1 MKISYNWLSEY
12 VAHEY
17 SPEDL
22 AHALTMSG
30 LEVEEILHL
39 GPSLDGVFVGRVVS
53 VRPHPNADRLTL
65 CDIDLGTGELIPIVC
80 GAPNVATDQ
89 RVPVATIGT
98 HLTIDDKV
106 LKIKKSKIRGQTSM
120 GMICAED
127 ELGLSDDH
135 SGIMVLSENAV
146 IGEPLLDYMEREGK
160 KLNDTVLD
168 IAITPNRADA
178 TSHIGVARDV
188 SALQNVPL
196 KRPEITIPSDGGET
210 TQHIKVDI
218 ECPDLCRRYA
228 AVIVTGVKVGPSPA
242 WLKQRLEAIEL
253 RSINNVV
260 DATNYVMYECG
271 QPLHAFDY
279 DRIAEQR
286 IVVRESVK
294 DEEFT
299 TLDGKKHLLPEGVVL
314 ICDGERPVAIGGI
327 MGGENSE
334 VDETTSNV
342 LIEGAWFCPSR
353 TRKSARALG
362 MSTDASYRFERG
374 VDTDSQAWAT
384 VRVAALIA
392 ELGGGS
398 VTSGIVDAHPRP
410 PKATRLDLRV
420 ARVPKILGIRIPRK
434 DILRILTSLGFDPQ
448 EACDT
453 ISCTVPSYRPDIHLE
468 IDLIEEIARIY
479 GFHQI
484 KAQQSAPLPVSV
496 PVTRPIDLLRERVH
510 AYLNGHGFREIYTN
524 SLLPD
529 EQALQ
534 FSQAV
539 TAADYPPVR
548 TLNAV
553 SRSMA
558 TLRPSLLPGMLNV
571 MQHNANHG
579 RRALRFYEFGH
590 VFHLSGHEAAFI
602 ENYSE
607 YEVLL
612 FGISGPVRPQS
623 WNGSIPLADF
633 FDIKGDV
640 EKLLSLLNL
649 DFLQMEPSVVPTDI
663 TAHHITLSVNKKWI
677 GTIARLS
684 DEIQAAYDLPD
695 PVFFATFNWTRLALI
710 CEEQP
715 AAVYSPV
722 PRYPVVERD
731 IAMVVDSQQ
740 PVGDM
745 IKKIREAGRKL
756 LKNVDIFDI
765 YTGKGIAPGKKSV
778 AFSLRFGANRTLRD
792 QEIDHVV
799 QNIVT
804 TLSAQFD
811 AELRA

>member
-1 MKISYNWLSEY
+1 MTTAGSW
-12 VAHEY
+12 
-17 SPEDL
+17 
-22 AHALTMSG
+22 
-30 LEVEEILHL
+30 
-39 GPSLDGVFVGRVVS
+39 F
-53 VRPHPNADRLTL
+53 
-65 CDIDLGTGELIPIVC
+65 
-80 GAPNVATDQ
+80 
-89 RVPVATIGT
+89 
-98 HLTIDDKV
+98 
-106 LKIKKSKIRGQTSM
+106 
-120 GMICAED
+120 
-127 ELGLSDDH
+127 
-135 SGIMVLSENAV
+135 LSENAV
-146 IGEPLLDYMEREGK
+146 VGEPLVDYLEKEGQET
-160 KLNDTVLD
+160 NDTVLD

-196 KRPEITIPSDGGET
+196 SHPEVTIPPDGGET
-210 TQHIKVDI
+210 AQHIKVDI
-218 ECPDLCRRYA
+218 QCPDLCRRYA
-228 AVIVTGVKVGPSPA
+228 AMIVTDVKIGPSPT
-242 WLKQRLEAIEL
+242 WLKQRLEAIGL

-286 IVVRESVK
+286 IVVRESVEG
-294 DEEFT
+294 EEFT
-299 TLDGKKHLLPEGVVL
+299 TLDGKKHTLPEGVVL

-384 VRVAALIA
+384 TRVAALIA

-398 VTSGIVDAHPRP
+398 VTPGIVDAHPHP
-410 PKATRLDLRV
+410 PTETRVDLRL
-420 ARVPKILGIRIPRK
+420 ARVPKILGIRIPRR
-434 DILRILTSLGFDPQ
+434 DILRILTSLGFEPQ

-453 ISCTVPSYRPDIHLE
+453 ISCTVPSCRPDIHLE
-468 IDLIEEIARIY
+468 IDLIEEIARIC
-479 GFHQI
+479 GFDRIQ
-484 KAQQSAPLPVSV
+484 ALPSAPLPTSI
-496 PVTRPIDLLRERVH
+496 PVTRPIDLMRERVH

-529 EQALQ
+529 DQALQ

-539 TAADYPPVR
+539 IEADYPPVR

-558 TLRPSLLPGMLNV
+558 TMRPSLLPGMLNV

-579 RRALRFYEFGH
+579 QRTLRFYELGH
-590 VFHLSGHEAAFI
+590 VFHLSEHEAAFI

-623 WNGSIPLADF
+623 WDGSIPLADF

-649 DFLQMEPSVVPTDI
+649 EFLGMEPSVEPTGI

-695 PVFFATFNWTRLALI
+695 PVFFATINWTRLALI

-715 AAVYSPV
+715 AAVYAPV
-722 PRYPVVERD
+722 PRHPVVERD

-740 PVGDM
+740 PVGPM
-745 IKKIREAGRKL
+745 INKVREAGL
-756 LKNVDIFDI
+756 G
-765 YTGKGIAPGKKSV
+765 TP
-778 AFSLRFGANRTLRD
+778 
-792 QEIDHVV
+792 QERRHI
-799 QNIVT
+799 
-804 TLSAQFD
+804 
-811 AELRA
+811 

>member
-12 VAHEY
+12 VAHEL

-30 LEVEEILHL
+30 LEVEDILHL

-53 VRPHPNADRLTL
+53 VRPHPNADRLKL
-65 CDIDLGTGELIPIVC
+65 CDIDLGTDKLIPIVC

-89 RVPVATIGT
+89 RVPVAKIGA
-98 HLTIDDKV
+98 HLAIGEKV
-106 LKIKKSKIRGQTSM
+106 LKIKKSKIRGQESM

-135 SGIMVLSENAV
+135 SGIMVLAENAV
-146 IGEPLLDYMEREGK
+146 IGEPLLDYLEREGQEV
-160 KLNDTVLD
+160 NDTVLD

-178 TSHIGVARDV
+178 TSHVGVARDI

-196 KRPEITIPSDGGET
+196 KHPEVSIPPDGGDT
-210 TQHIKVDI
+210 TQYIKVDI
-218 ECPDLCRRYA
+218 QCPDLCRRYA
-228 AVIVTGVKVGPSPA
+228 AMIVTGVKIGPSPA
-242 WLKQRLEAIEL
+242 WLKRRLEAIEL
-253 RSINNVV
+253 RSINNIV
-260 DATNYVMYECG
+260 DATNLVMYECG

-286 IVVRESVK
+286 IVVRESVEG
-294 DEEFT
+294 EEFT
-299 TLDGKKHLLPEGVVL
+299 TLDGKKHTLPVGVVL
-314 ICDGERPVAIGGI
+314 ICDGKRPVAIGGI

-353 TRKSARALG
+353 TRRSAKALG
-362 MSTDASYRFERG
+362 VATDASYRFERG
-374 VDTDSQAWAT
+374 VDTASQPWAT
-384 VRVAALIA
+384 ARVAALIA

-398 VTSGIVDAHPRP
+398 VTPGIVDAHPHP
-410 PKATRLDLRV
+410 PTATRLDLRLS
-420 ARVPKILGIRIPRK
+420 RVPKILGIQIPRK
-434 DILRILTSLGFDPQ
+434 DILQILTSLGFDPH
-448 EACDT
+448 EAGNT
-453 ISCTVPSYRPDIHLE
+453 ISCTVPTYRPDIHLE

-479 GFHQI
+479 GFDQI
-484 KAQQSAPLPVSV
+484 QEPQSAPLPASV
-496 PVTRPIDLLRERVH
+496 PVTRPIDLMRERVH
-510 AYLNGHGFREIYTN
+510 AHLNGHGFREIYTN
-524 SLLPD
+524 SLLSH
-529 EQALQ
+529 EQSLQ

-539 TAADYPPVR
+539 TAANYPPVR

-579 RRALRFYEFGH
+579 QRTLRFYEFGH
-590 VFHLSGHEAAFI
+590 VFHLSEHEAAFI

-623 WNGSIPLADF
+623 WDGSIPLADF

-649 DFLQMEPSVVPTDI
+649 DFIRMQPSVEQTKI
-663 TAHHITLSVNKKWI
+663 TAHHITLYANKKWI

-684 DEIQAAYDLPD
+684 DEIQTAHDLPD
-695 PVFFATFNWTRLALI
+695 PVFFAKFNWTRLALI
-710 CEEQP
+710 CKEQP
-715 AAVYSPV
+715 AAVYAPV

-740 PVGDM
+740 PVGPM
-745 IKKIREAGRKL
+745 IKRVREADETL

-765 YTGKGIAPGKKSV
+765 YKGKGIAPGKKSV

-792 QEIDHVV
+792 EEIDHIV
-799 QNIVT
+799 QKLVT
-804 TLSAQFD
+804 ILSAQFD

>member
-12 VAHEY
+12 VVHEL

-30 LEVEEILHL
+30 LEVENILHL
-39 GPSLDGVFVGRVVS
+39 GPSLDGVVVGRVVS
-53 VRPHPNADRLTL
+53 VRHHPNADRLKL
-65 CDIDLGTGELIPIVC
+65 CDVDLGTDELIPIVC
-80 GAPNVATDQ
+80 GAPNVAADQ

-98 HLTIDDKV
+98 HLTIGEKV

-146 IGEPLLDYMEREGK
+146 VGEPLVDYLEKEGQET
-160 KLNDTVLD
+160 NDTVLD

-196 KRPEITIPSDGGET
+196 SHPEVTIPPDGGET
-210 TQHIKVDI
+210 AQHIKVDI
-218 ECPDLCRRYA
+218 QCPDLCRRYA
-228 AVIVTGVKVGPSPA
+228 AMIVTDVKIGPSPA
-242 WLKQRLEAIEL
+242 WLKQRLEAIGL

-286 IVVRESVK
+286 IVVRESVEG
-294 DEEFT
+294 EEFA
-299 TLDGKKHLLPEGVVL
+299 TLDGRKHTLREGVVL

-362 MSTDASYRFERG
+362 MSTDASYRFERS

-384 VRVAALIA
+384 GRVAALIA
-392 ELGGGS
+392 ELGSGS
-398 VTSGIVDAHPRP
+398 VTPGIVDAHPNP
-410 PKATRLDLRV
+410 PTATRVDLRL

-434 DILRILTSLGFDPQ
+434 DILRILTSLGFEPQ
-448 EACDT
+448 EACET
-453 ISCTVPSYRPDIHLE
+453 ISCTVPSCRPDIHLE

-479 GFHQI
+479 GFDRIQ
-484 KAQQSAPLPVSV
+484 ALPSAPLPTSI
-496 PVTRPIDLLRERVH
+496 PVTRPIDLMRERVH

-529 EQALQ
+529 DQALQ

-539 TAADYPPVR
+539 IEADYPPVR

-579 RRALRFYEFGH
+579 QRTLRFYEIGH
-590 VFHLSGHEAAFI
+590 VFHFSEHEAAFI

-623 WNGSIPLADF
+623 WDGSIRLADF

-649 DFLQMEPSVVPTDI
+649 EFLGMEPSVEPTGI

-695 PVFFATFNWTRLALI
+695 PVFFATINWTRLALI

-715 AAVYSPV
+715 AAVYAPV
-722 PRYPVVERD
+722 PRHPVVERD

-740 PVGDM
+740 PVGPM
-745 IKKIREAGRKL
+745 INRVREAGQAL

-765 YTGKGIAPGKKSV
+765 YMGKGIAPGKKSV

-792 QEIDHVV
+792 QEIDHIV

-804 TLSAQFD
+804 TLSTQFG

>member
-12 VAHEY
+12 VAHEL

-30 LEVEEILHL
+30 LEVEDMLHL
-39 GPSLDGVFVGRVVS
+39 GPSLDGIFVGRVES
-53 VRPHPNADRLTL
+53 VRPHPNADRLRL
-65 CDIDLGTGELIPIVC
+65 CDIDLGTDELIPIVC
-80 GAPNVATDQ
+80 GAPNVAADQ

-98 HLTIDDKV
+98 RLVMGEKV
-106 LKIKKSKIRGQTSM
+106 LSIKKSKIRGQVSM

-135 SGIMVLSENAV
+135 SGIMVLSETAV
-146 IGEPLLDYMEREGK
+146 IGESLLDYLLREGQEV
-160 KLNDTVLD
+160 NDTVLD

-178 TSHIGVARDV
+178 ISHIGIARDI

-196 KRPEITIPSDGGET
+196 KRPKVTIPSDGGET
-210 TQHIKVDI
+210 IQHIKVDI
-218 ECPDLCRRYA
+218 QCPDLCHRYVA
-228 AVIVTGVKVGPSPA
+228 MIVTGVTIGPSPT
-242 WLKQRLEAIEL
+242 WLKRRLEAIGL

-260 DATNYVMYECG
+260 DATNFVMYECG

-286 IVVRESVK
+286 IIVRESVEG
-294 DEEFT
+294 EEFT
-299 TLDGKKHLLPEGVVL
+299 TLDGKKHTLNEGVIL
-314 ICDGERPVAIGGI
+314 ICDGERPIAIGGI

-334 VDETTSNV
+334 VDDTTSNV

-353 TRKSARALG
+353 TRRSAKALG
-362 MSTDASYRFERG
+362 IATDASYRFERG
-374 VDTDSQAWAT
+374 VDTASQPWAT
-384 VRVAALIA
+384 AHVAALIA

-398 VTSGIVDAHPRP
+398 VTPGIVDVHPQP
-410 PKATRLDLRV
+410 PATTKLDLRL
-420 ARVPKILGIRIPRK
+420 ARVPKILGIQIPRK
-434 DILRILTSLGFDPQ
+434 DILRILGSLGFDPY
-448 EACDT
+448 EAGDV
-453 ISCTVPSYRPDIHLE
+453 ISCTVPTYRPDIHLE

-479 GFHQI
+479 GFDRI
-484 KAQQSAPLPVSV
+484 KESRSAPLPASV
-496 PVTRPIDLLRERVH
+496 PVTRPIDLMRERVH
-510 AYLNGHGFREIYTN
+510 AHLNGHGFREIYTN

-529 EQALQ
+529 EQAKQ

-539 TAADYPPVR
+539 IEAAYPPVR

-571 MQHNANHG
+571 MQHNTHHG
-579 RRALRFYEFGH
+579 QQTLRFYEFGH
-590 VFHLSGHEAAFI
+590 VFHLSEHEATFI

-607 YEVLL
+607 YEVLF
-612 FGISGPVRPQS
+612 FGVSGPIRPQS
-623 WNGSIPLADF
+623 WDGSIPLADF

-640 EKLLSLLNL
+640 EKLLSILNL
-649 DFLQMEPSVVPTDI
+649 DSLSMEPSFEPTKI
-663 TAHHITLSVNKKWI
+663 TAHHITLCANNKWV
-677 GTIARLS
+677 GTVARLS
-684 DEIQAAYDLPD
+684 DEMQAAHDLPD
-695 PVFFATFNWTRLALI
+695 PVFFATFNWTRLALM

-715 AAVYSPV
+715 ATVYTPV

-731 IAMVVDSQQ
+731 IAIVVDSQQ
-740 PVGDM
+740 PVGPM
-745 IKKIREAGRKL
+745 INKARKAGQPL
-756 LKNVDIFDI
+756 LKSIDIFDV
-765 YTGKGIAPGKKSV
+765 YKGKGIAPDKKSV

-792 QEIDHVV
+792 KEIDHIV
-799 QNIVT
+799 QKIVSS
-804 TLSAQFD
+804 LSSQFD

>member
-12 VAHEY
+12 VAHEL

-22 AHALTMSG
+22 ANALTMCG
-30 LEVEEILHL
+30 LEVEDSLLL
-39 GPSLDGVFVGRVVS
+39 GPSLDGVLVGRVVS
-53 VRPHPNADRLTL
+53 VRAHPNADRLTL
-65 CDIDLGTGELIPIVC
+65 CEIDLGTGELIPIVC
-80 GAPNVATDQ
+80 GAPNVAADQ

-98 HLTIDDKV
+98 HLTIGEKV
-106 LKIKKSKIRGQTSM
+106 LKIKKSKIRGQMSM

-146 IGEPLLDYMEREGK
+146 IGEPLGDYLERDGQEVH
-160 KLNDTVLD
+160 DSILD

-178 TSHIGVARDV
+178 TSHIGVARDLC
-188 SALQNVPL
+188 ALQNVPINH
-196 KRPEITIPSDGGET
+196 PEVTIPPDGGEA

-218 ECPDLCRRYA
+218 QCPELCRRYA
-228 AVIVTGVKVGPSPA
+228 AMIVTGVKVGPSPI
-242 WLKQRLEAIEL
+242 WLKQRLEAIGL

-286 IVVRESVK
+286 IVVRESAEG
-294 DEEFT
+294 EEFT
-299 TLDGKKHLLPEGVVL
+299 TLDGKKHSLPEGVVL

-334 VDETTSNV
+334 VDESTSNV

-384 VRVAALIA
+384 ARVAALIA

-398 VTSGIVDAHPRP
+398 VTPGIVDAHPHP
-410 PKATRLDLRV
+410 STATRVDLRL
-420 ARVPKILGIRIPRK
+420 ARVPKILGMRIPRK

-448 EACDT
+448 EACDS
-453 ISCTVPSYRPDIHLE
+453 ISCKVPSYRPDIHLE

-479 GFHQI
+479 GFNRIQ
-484 KAQQSAPLPVSV
+484 ASQSTPLPVSV
-496 PVTRPIDLLRERVH
+496 PVTRPIDLMRERVH

-529 EQALQ
+529 EHAVQ
-534 FSQAV
+534 FSQEV
-539 TAADYPPVR
+539 IEADYPPVR
-548 TLNAV
+548 TVNAV

-579 RRALRFYEFGH
+579 QRTLRFYELGH
-590 VFHLSGHEAAFI
+590 VFHLSEHEAAFI

-623 WNGSIPLADF
+623 WDGSIPLADF
-633 FDIKGDV
+633 FDIKGEV
-640 EKLLSLLNL
+640 EKLLSLLDL
-649 DFLQMEPSVVPTDI
+649 DVHRMEPSIEPTEI

-710 CEEQP
+710 CEERP
-715 AAVYSPV
+715 AAVYFPV

-740 PVGDM
+740 PVGPM
-745 IKKIREAGRKL
+745 INKVREAGHAL

-792 QEIDHVV
+792 QEIDHIV

>member
-12 VAHEY
+12 VAHEL
-17 SPEDL
+17 SPKDL

-30 LEVEEILHL
+30 LEVEDILHL
-39 GPSLDGVFVGRVVS
+39 GPSLDGVFVGRVAS
-53 VRPHPNADRLTL
+53 VHPHPNADRLKL
-65 CDIDLGTGELIPIVC
+65 CDVDLGTDELIPIVC
-80 GAPNVATDQ
+80 GAPNVAADQ
-89 RVPVATIGT
+89 RVPVATIGA
-98 HLTIDDKV
+98 HLAIGEKA
-106 LKIKKSKIRGQTSM
+106 LKIKKNKIRGQVSM

-146 IGEPLLDYMEREGK
+146 IGEPLLDYLKREGQEV
-160 KLNDTVLD
+160 NDTVLD
-168 IAITPNRADA
+168 IVITPNRADA

-196 KRPEITIPSDGGET
+196 QHPEVSIPPDGGET
-210 TQHIKVDI
+210 TQHIEVEI
-218 ECPDLCRRYA
+218 QCPDLCRRYVA
-228 AVIVTGVKVGPSPA
+228 MIVTDVKVGPSPA
-242 WLKQRLEAIEL
+242 WLRRRLEAIGL

-260 DATNYVMYECG
+260 DATNFVMYECG

-286 IVVRESVK
+286 IVVRESVEG
-294 DEEFT
+294 EEFT
-299 TLDGKKHLLPEGVVL
+299 TLDGKNHTLPEGVVL
-314 ICDGERPVAIGGI
+314 ICDGERPVAIGGV

-353 TRKSARALG
+353 TRRSARALG
-362 MSTDASYRFERG
+362 IATDASYRFERG
-374 VDTDSQAWAT
+374 VDTAIQPSAT
-384 VRVAALIA
+384 TRVAALIA
-392 ELGGGS
+392 ELGDGS
-398 VTSGIVDAHPRP
+398 VTPGIVDMHPHTP
-410 PKATRLDLRV
+410 TATRLELRLT
-420 ARVPKILGIRIPRK
+420 RVPKILGIQIPRK
-434 DILRILTSLGFDPQ
+434 DILQILASLGFDPH

-453 ISCTVPSYRPDIHLE
+453 ISCTVPTYRPDIHLE

-479 GFHQI
+479 GFDQI
-484 KAQQSAPLPVSV
+484 QKPQSGPLPASV
-496 PVTRPIDLLRERVH
+496 PVARPVDLMREHVH

-571 MQHNANHG
+571 MQHNAHHG
-579 RRALRFYEFGH
+579 QRTLRFYEFGH
-590 VFHLSGHEAAFI
+590 VFHLSEHEAAFV

-612 FGISGPVRPQS
+612 FGVSGPVRPQS
-623 WNGSIPLADF
+623 WDGSIPLADF

-649 DFLQMEPSVVPTDI
+649 DSLRMEPSIKPTEI
-663 TAHHITLSVNKKWI
+663 TAHHITLYTNKKWV

-684 DEIQAAYDLPD
+684 DDIQAAHDLPD

-710 CEEQP
+710 CEKQP
-715 AAVYSPV
+715 ATVYTPV
-722 PRYPVVERD
+722 SRYPVVERD

-740 PVGDM
+740 PVGPM
-745 IKKIREAGRKL
+745 LKQVRKAGQTL
-756 LKNVDIFDI
+756 LKKVDIFDI
-765 YTGKGIAPGKKSV
+765 YKGEGIALGKKSV

-792 QEIDHVV
+792 KEIDHIV
-799 QNIVT
+799 QKIVT

>member
-12 VAHEY
+12 VAHKL

-30 LEVEEILHL
+30 LEVEDLLHL
-39 GPSLDGVFVGRVVS
+39 GPSLDGVFVGRVES

-65 CDIDLGTGELIPIVC
+65 CDIDLGTDELIPIVC
-80 GAPNVATDQ
+80 GAPNVAADQ

-98 HLTIDDKV
+98 HLTIGEKL

-135 SGIMVLSENAV
+135 SGIMVLSESAV
-146 IGEPLLDYMEREGK
+146 VGEPLVEYLEREG
-160 KLNDTVLD
+160 LEVHDTVLD

-188 SALQNVPL
+188 SALQNVPINH
-196 KRPEITIPSDGGET
+196 PEVTIPPDGGET

-218 ECPDLCRRYA
+218 QCPDLCRRYA
-228 AVIVTGVKVGPSPA
+228 AMIVTDVKIGPSPA
-242 WLKQRLEAIEL
+242 WLKQRLETIGL

-286 IVVRESVK
+286 IVVRESAVG
-294 DEEFT
+294 EEFT
-299 TLDGKKHLLPEGVVL
+299 TLDGKKHSLPEGVVL

-384 VRVAALIA
+384 TRVAALIA

-398 VTSGIVDAHPRP
+398 VTPGIVDAHPHP
-410 PKATRLDLRV
+410 STATRVDLRL

-434 DILRILTSLGFDPQ
+434 DILRILTSLGFDPK

-479 GFHQI
+479 GFDRIQ
-484 KAQQSAPLPVSV
+484 ASQSAPLPVSV
-496 PVTRPIDLLRERVH
+496 PVTRPIDLMRERVH

-524 SLLPD
+524 SLVPD
-529 EQALQ
+529 EHAVQ
-534 FSQAV
+534 FSQEV
-539 TAADYPPVR
+539 IEADYPPVR

-579 RRALRFYEFGH
+579 QRTLRFYELGH
-590 VFHLSGHEAAFI
+590 VFHLSEHEAAFI

-623 WNGSIPLADF
+623 WDGSIPLADF

-649 DFLQMEPSVVPTDI
+649 DFLQMEPSVEPTDI

-710 CEEQP
+710 CDEQP

-740 PVGDM
+740 PVGAM
-745 IKKIREAGRKL
+745 INKIREAGRTL

>member
-12 VAHEY
+12 VAHEL

-30 LEVEEILHL
+30 LEVEDSLHL
-39 GPSLDGVFVGRVVS
+39 GPSLDGVLVGRVVS

-65 CDIDLGTGELIPIVC
+65 CDIDLGTDELIPIVC
-80 GAPNVATDQ
+80 GAPNVAADQ
-89 RVPVATIGT
+89 RVPVAPVGT
-98 HLTIDDKV
+98 HLTINEKV
-106 LKIKKSKIRGQTSM
+106 LKIKKAKIRGQTSL

-135 SGIMVLSENAV
+135 SGIMVLSEHAV
-146 IGEPLLDYMEREGK
+146 IGEPLRDYLERETQEV
-160 KLNDTVLD
+160 NDTVLD
-168 IAITPNRADA
+168 IVITPNRADA

-196 KRPEITIPSDGGET
+196 KRPEVTIPPDGGET
-210 TQHIKVDI
+210 SQNVKVEI
-218 ECPDLCRRYA
+218 QCPDLCRRYA
-228 AVIVTGVKVGPSPA
+228 AMIVTGVKVGPSPA
-242 WLKQRLEAIEL
+242 WLKQRLEAIDL

-299 TLDGKKHLLPEGVVL
+299 TLDGKKHTLPEGVVL
-314 ICDGERPVAIGGI
+314 ICDGEQPVAIGGI

-334 VDETTSNV
+334 VDESTSNV

-353 TRKSARALG
+353 TRWSARALG
-362 MSTDASYRFERG
+362 MATDASYRFERG
-374 VDTDSQAWAT
+374 VDTASQPWAT
-384 VRVAALIA
+384 ARVAALIA

-398 VTSGIVDAHPRP
+398 VTPGIVDAYPHRP
-410 PKATRLDLRV
+410 TATRVDLRL

-434 DILRILTSLGFDPQ
+434 DILRILASLGFDPQ

-453 ISCTVPSYRPDIHLE
+453 ISCTVPTYRPDIHLE

-479 GFHQI
+479 GFDRIQEL
-484 KAQQSAPLPVSV
+484 QSAPLPTSI
-496 PVTRPIDLLRERVH
+496 PVTRPIDLMRERVH
-510 AYLNGHGFREIYTN
+510 AHLNGHGFREIYTN

-529 EQALQ
+529 EQAVQ

-579 RRALRFYEFGH
+579 QRTLRFYEFGH
-590 VFHLSGHEAAFI
+590 VFHLSEHEAAFI

-612 FGISGPVRPQS
+612 VGISGPIRPQS
-623 WNGSIPLADF
+623 WDGSTPMADF

-649 DFLQMEPSVVPTDI
+649 DFLRMEPSIEPTEI
-663 TAHHITLSVNKKWI
+663 TAHHITLSANNKWI

-684 DEIQAAYDLPD
+684 DEIQAAHDLPD
-695 PVFFATFNWTRLALI
+695 PVFFATFNWTRMALI

-715 AAVYSPV
+715 AAVYAPV

-740 PVGDM
+740 PVGPM
-745 IKKIREAGRKL
+745 IKKVREAGQTL
-756 LKNVDIFDI
+756 LKDVDIFDI
-765 YTGKGIAPGKKSV
+765 YRGKGVASGKKSV
-778 AFSLRFGANRTLRD
+778 AFSMRFGANRTLRD
-792 QEIDHVV
+792 QEIDDIV

>member
-12 VAHEY
+12 VAHEL

-30 LEVEEILHL
+30 LEVEDILHL
-39 GPSLDGVFVGRVVS
+39 GPSLDGIFVGRVAS
-53 VRPHPNADRLTL
+53 VRPHPNADCLQL
-65 CDIDLGTGELIPIVC
+65 CDVDLGTNELIPIVC
-80 GAPNVATDQ
+80 GAPNVAADQ
-89 RVPVATIGT
+89 RVPVATIGA
-98 HLTIDDKV
+98 HLTIGEKV
-106 LKIKKSKIRGQTSM
+106 LKIKKSKIRGQMSM

-135 SGIMVLSENAV
+135 SGIMVLSENAA
-146 IGEPLLDYMEREGK
+146 IGEPLLDYLEREGQEV
-160 KLNDTVLD
+160 NDTVLD
-168 IAITPNRADA
+168 IAVTPNRADA

-196 KRPEITIPSDGGET
+196 QHPEVTIPPDGGET
-210 TQHIKVDI
+210 AQHIKVDI
-218 ECPDLCRRYA
+218 QCPDLCRRYVA
-228 AVIVTGVKVGPSPA
+228 KIVTGVKIGHSPA
-242 WLKQRLEAIEL
+242 WLKRRLEAIGL

-260 DATNYVMYECG
+260 DATNFVMYECG

-279 DRIAEQR
+279 DRIAKKR
-286 IVVRESVK
+286 IVVRESIEG
-294 DEEFT
+294 EEFT
-299 TLDGKKHLLPEGVVL
+299 TLDGKKHTLAEGVVL

-353 TRKSARALG
+353 TRRSGRAL
-362 MSTDASYRFERG
+362 SIATDASYRFERG
-374 VDTDSQAWAT
+374 VDTAIQPWAT
-384 VRVAALIA
+384 AHVATLIA
-392 ELGGGS
+392 ELGGGA
-398 VTSGIVDAHPRP
+398 VTPGIVDAQPHPP
-410 PKATRLDLRV
+410 TATRLDLRLS
-420 ARVPKILGIRIPRK
+420 RVPKILGIQIPRK
-434 DILRILTSLGFDPQ
+434 DILQILASLGFDPH
-448 EACDT
+448 EAGNT

-479 GFHQI
+479 GFDQI
-484 KAQQSAPLPVSV
+484 QEPQSAPLPASV
-496 PVTRPIDLLRERVH
+496 PVARPVDLMRERVH

-571 MQHNANHG
+571 MQHNARHG
-579 RRALRFYEFGH
+579 QRTLRFYEFGH
-590 VFHLSGHEAAFI
+590 VFHLSEHEAAFV
-602 ENYSE
+602 ENHSE

-623 WNGSIPLADF
+623 WDGNIPLADF

-649 DFLQMEPSVVPTDI
+649 DSLRMEPSVEPTKI
-663 TAHHITLSVNKKWI
+663 TAHHITLCTNKKWV

-684 DEIQAAYDLPD
+684 EEVQAAHDLPD

-715 AAVYSPV
+715 ATVFTPV
-722 PRYPVVERD
+722 SRYPVVDRD
-731 IAMVVDSQQ
+731 IALVVDSQQ
-740 PVGDM
+740 PVGPM
-745 IKKIREAGRKL
+745 LEKVRKAGQTL
-756 LKNVDIFDI
+756 LKNVDIFDV
-765 YTGKGIAPGKKSV
+765 YKGEGIAPGKKSV

-792 QEIDHVV
+792 KEIDHVV
-799 QNIVT
+799 QKIVT